1 MHYFNYKRG
10 ELFAEEVKVK
20 DIAKKVPTPFYLY
33 SKNTLIRH
41 IRAFKSAF
49 KEINPIICFAL
60 KSNSNFEI
68 LKILRN
74 EGFGADCV
82 SLFEMKKA
90 IEAGFHPEKIVFNG
104 NGKTEEEL
112 EFAIKLGILMINAD
126 NEEELE
132 LIDKICKK
140 LKKRIKVSLR
150 VNPEIDPKTHPHIAT
165 SLRESKFGF
174 DLKKAFSIYR
184 NASRFKFLELKGVHI
199 HIGSQITDI
208 SPFKEALTKVF
219 DFTTKLRK
227 YGIRFEY
234 FNAGGGLGI
243 VYKKEIPPNL
253 KEYAKVIMSYSRKI
267 ADKLILEPGRV
278 IVGNAG
284 ILITKILYI
293 KKSSCKKFIVVDAGM
308 HGLLRPALYG
318 AYHEVRLVSSRQKA
332 ESREKFDIVGPICE
346 SGDVLAKERF
356 LPGNI
361 KSGDLLAIFSA
372 GAYGYVMSS
381 NYNLRPLPAEVIV
394 DGNRFKLIRRA
405 QNYRDLRRL
414 EVD

>member
-1 MHYFNYKRG
+1 
-10 ELFAEEVKVK
+10 
-20 DIAKKVPTPFYLY
+20 
-33 SKNTLIRH
+33 
-41 IRAFKSAF
+41 
-49 KEINPIICFAL
+49 
-60 KSNSNFEI
+60 
-68 LKILRN
+68 
-74 EGFGADCV
+74 
-82 SLFEMKKA
+82 MKKA

-104 NGKTEEEL
+104 NGKTEKEL

-208 SPFKEALTKVF
+208 SPFKEALTKVL

-253 KEYAKVIMSYSRKI
+253 KEYAKVIMSYSKRI

-284 ILITKILYI
+284 ILITKVLYT
-293 KKSSCKKFIVVDAGM
+293 KKTRYKNFLIVDAGM

-318 AYHEVRLVSSRQKA
+318 AYHEVMLVSSRQKA
-332 ESREKFDIVGPICE
+332 ESRERFDIVGPICE

-356 LPGNI
+356 LPRNI

-394 DGNRFKLIRRA
+394 DGSRFKLIRRA